1 MYPAAAAA
9 KPGRDKLTVCQP
21 RLGERKTQMN
31 VTIYGSGYVGLV
43 TGACLADVG
52 NHILCVDIDSAKVD
66 KLNRGEIPIYE
77 PGLEEMVESNVKAGR
92 LAFTLDPE
100 QGVKHGLFQFIA
112 VGTPPD
118 EDGSADLR
126 HVLAV
131 ARSIARH
138 MDEYCIIVNKST
150 VPVGT
155 ADRVRQTIQETLIA
169 RRTVVEFDV
178 VSNPEFLKE
187 GAAIDDFIKPDRIVI
202 GTDNPRT
209 AELMRALYAP
219 FNRSHDRTLI
229 MDQRSAELTK
239 YAANAMLATKISF
252 MNELANMAEKL
263 GADIERVRRGI
274 GSDPRIGYA
283 FIYPGCGF
291 GGSCFP
297 KDVKALER
305 MAREINYRAELL
317 CAVEAINARQK
328 QRLFEKM
335 QIHFRHEFAGRT
347 IALWGLAFKP
357 NTDDMREAS
366 SRSLMEALW
375 QSGATIQ
382 AYDPA
387 AMEEC
392 RRLYGERED
401 LRLFSSAEEVLN
413 GADALAIVTEWN
425 QFRSPDFEL
434 LKKQLKQPTIFDG
447 RNLYDPDLMQ
457 RLGFNY
463 YAIGRGQQPQQTNF
477 DADAIRRHG

>member
-1 MYPAAAAA
+1 
-9 KPGRDKLTVCQP
+9 
-21 RLGERKTQMN
+21 
-31 VTIYGSGYVGLV
+31 
-43 TGACLADVG
+43 
-52 NHILCVDIDSAKVD
+52 
-66 KLNRGEIPIYE
+66 
-77 PGLEEMVESNVKAGR
+77 
-92 LAFTLDPE
+92 
-100 QGVKHGLFQFIA
+100 
-112 VGTPPD
+112 
-118 EDGSADLR
+118 
-126 HVLAV
+126 
-131 ARSIARH
+131 
-138 MDEYCIIVNKST
+138 
-150 VPVGT
+150 
-155 ADRVRQTIQETLIA
+155 
-169 RRTVVEFDV
+169 
-178 VSNPEFLKE
+178 
-187 GAAIDDFIKPDRIVI
+187 
-202 GTDNPRT
+202 
-209 AELMRALYAP
+209 
-219 FNRSHDRTLI
+219 
-229 MDQRSAELTK
+229 
-239 YAANAMLATKISF
+239 

-335 QIHFRHEFAGRT
+335 QIHFRHELAGRT

-375 QSGATIQ
+375 QSGARIQ
-382 AYDPA
+382 AYDPV